1 MMKWLERRRKK
12 AAERRREYLRS
23 EVALAI
29 ALGLI
34 GGLAAVAI
42 VDWWEERCRTRKTS
56 RS

>member
-1 MMKWLERRRKK
+1 MKWLERRRKK

-42 VDWWEERCRTRKTS
+42 VEYWEQHAKRHRQHL
-56 RS
+56 